1 MSRKQT
7 SAIAEFQAAAVEQG
21 KTYAEYQIEESLR
34 QQALEIEQERRQR
47 KQAKS
52 VAVAKQKK
60 G

>member
-1 MSRKQT
+1 MSKKKM

-47 KQAKS
+47 KQAKA

>member
-7 SAIAEFQAAAVEQG
+7 SDIAEFQAAAVEQG
-21 KTYAEYQIEESLR
+21 KTYAELQVEETLR

-47 KQAKS
+47 KQAKA

>member
-1 MSRKQT
+1 MSKKKL

-21 KTYAEYQIEESLR
+21 KTYAELQVEETLR
-34 QQALEIEQERRQR
+34 QQALEIEHGKRRR
-47 KQAKS
+47 KQAKA

>member
-34 QQALEIEQERRQR
+34 QQALEIGLKHRG
-47 KQAKS
+47 KT
-52 VAVAKQKK
+52 
-60 G
+60 

>member
-21 KTYAEYQIEESLR
+21 KTLGEYQIEESLR

-47 KQAKS
+47 KQAKA

>member
-7 SAIAEFQAAAVEQG
+7 SAIAEFQEAAAEQG

-34 QQALEIEQERRQR
+34 QQALEIEQDRRKR
-47 KQAKS
+47 KCAKA
-52 VAVAKQKK
+52 VTVAKQKK